1 MLKREKYHLVLDG
14 NWLRGGLGDGDWR
27 QGVLDG
33 DLRCCGL
40 VGDWWRGGL
49 VSVDER
55 DMESTGINIR
65 ESTVNIMEYR
75 SSCYGCSADSH

>member
-1 MLKREKYHLVLDG
+1 MLKREKYLLVLDG

-33 DLRCCGL
+33 DLQCCGL

-49 VSVDER
+49 VSVDVR
-55 DMESTGINIR
+55 DMESTVVNIR
-65 ESTVNIMEYR
+65 ESTVVSITEYR
-75 SSCYGCSADSH
+75 SSYYGSADSH